1 MGRIGERF
9 ARLRAQNKKALVAYL
24 CVGDPSIEASVEL
37 ALAAVRGGA
46 DMLELGVPFSD
57 PVADGP
63 VIARAGARALAAGAT
78 LPRVLDVARRL
89 RAETDVPLVL
99 FTYANP
105 LLVRSLPRVMA
116 AARDASIDGLLVVD
130 LPVEAAGELRGEA
143 AAAGLDVI
151 PLVAPTSSDARA
163 RAAMSVATG
172 FAYYVSVTGITGSA
186 AAPLEAASLAAGRLS
201 REHGVPVV
209 VGFGVD
215 SPEKARRAAGASDS
229 GADGVVVGTAIVRA
243 IEDARSTSDAA
254 RAVHALVKSLR
265 DALDAP

>member
-9 ARLRAQNKKALVAYL
+9 ERLRRQKKKALVAYL
-24 CVGDPSIEASVEL
+24 CVGDPSLDASVEL

-46 DMLELGVPFSD
+46 DLLELGVPFSD

-63 VIARAGARALAAGAT
+63 VIARASSRALAAGTT
-78 LPRVLDVARRL
+78 LPKVLEVARRL

-130 LPVEAAGELRGEA
+130 LPTEAAGELRREA
-143 AAAGLDVI
+143 AAVGLDVI
-151 PLVAPTSSDARA
+151 PLVAPTSTPARA
-163 RAAMSVATG
+163 DAALSVATG

-186 AAPLEAASLAAGRLS
+186 TAPLDAASEAAGRLS
-201 REHGVPVV
+201 RTHGVPVV

-215 SPEKARRAAGASDS
+215 SPDKARRAAGPADG
-229 GADGVVVGTAIVRA
+229 GADGVVVGTAIVKA
-243 IEDARSTSDAA
+243 IEAA
-254 RAVHALVKSLR
+254 RTATEAQRDVQALVKSLR